1 MNAIAYMHERRF
13 PNIYTQAKI
22 IYILPLTINICF
34 AIKAVGFSKV
44 WQTLTNIFVIHY
56 SIIKH

>member
-22 IYILPLTINICF
+22 IHYILPLTINI
-34 AIKAVGFSKV
+34 V
-44 WQTLTNIFVIHY
+44 LP
-56 SIIKH
+56 